1 MTVGAQS
8 KPLPPSE
15 GEAWSKKA
23 PGLWGYLAAVGK
35 DYRGVGMA
43 SLAAEVERGGGIESA
58 GVPVCCSLLPPLTA
72 GFQVV

>member
-1 MTVGAQS
+1 MGAQS

-43 SLAAEVERGGGIESA
+43 SLAAEVERQAKENYQAVATKQWNSQGSRG
-58 GVPVCCSLLPPLTA
+58 LR
-72 GFQVV
+72 